1 MTVVR
6 AYITGMG
13 LITPVARGVSETK
26 LSIKTG
32 KKGFRPISLFPVPQ
46 DNPLP
51 VGEIS
56 GSFEPVGIPRTH
68 QLALIAA
75 KEAMADSGDVPDAI
89 VMGVTTGGL
98 ATTEKNL
105 KRGDRSPE
113 LYKYHATGSVA
124 EYLAREFEC
133 PGTVI
138 TVSTACSSGSAAINV
153 ALEML
158 RAGKAKKV
166 LVGGADCLCRLTYY
180 GFNSL
185 QLVDPEG
192 ARPLDMK
199 RRGMTVAEGAAM
211 LVLEGH
217 EEPPDNAVAE
227 ILGAGLSCDAH
238 HPASPDPD
246 GTGALDAMRA
256 AMKNAGI
263 SPPDIDYINLH
274 GTGTIDNDLSEAR
287 ALNRLFP
294 DNKPLLSSVKGA
306 FGHSLAAAGAI
317 EAVLSAMSISD
328 NLVPGNIGC
337 DIPDPQLGLN
347 PVREPF
353 EADIQT
359 VLSNSFGF
367 GGNNAS
373 LIIGRPGNVSTP
385 VSSKK
390 ASHLF
395 VVGSACIT
403 GAGDTDKTLTKIL
416 KGLSCKGTLPEEEIS
431 QDLPGR
437 TVRRLKRL
445 PRMALALAIA
455 SHNNSGLSGKPS
467 SVFFGTGW
475 GPLSETYDFL
485 TSLYETEEQFA
496 SPTDF
501 IGSVHNAPAA
511 QVAIWFKSTGPNITT
526 TGGDYSFEQSLM
538 AAGLLERDLDETI
551 LVVGADE
558 AHETLSGLVD
568 RSVLIDKGLS
578 DGGGALCLKRAK
590 TPFGLRV
597 SLSFFENADNNP
609 SVITSLINNLGGSE
623 RIDNKYGLVLA
634 GIPGAHGKRG
644 NKQLNQFLSGSGLKA
659 PVIDYRK
666 FTGQFASASAVAAVL
681 AIRLAQG
688 REIPKEFCGKES
700 VDIHGKGVL
709 IIGLGNFVTAV
720 EVLNSGV

>member
-6 AYITGMG
+6 VYITGMG
-13 LITPVARGVSETK
+13 LITPVGRGVSETRA
-26 LSIKTG
+26 SIKAG
-32 KKGFRPISLFPVPQ
+32 KKGFRPIGLFPVPRE
-46 DNPLP
+46 NPLP

-56 GSFEPVGIPRTH
+56 GSFETAGIPRTH
-68 QLALIAA
+68 RLALIAA
-75 KEAMADSGDVPDAI
+75 KEAMADSGDGPDAI
-89 VMGVTTGGL
+89 VLGVTTGGL
-98 ATTEKNL
+98 ATTEKLL

-113 LYKYHATGSVA
+113 LYRYHATGSVA

-138 TVSTACSSGSAAINV
+138 TVSTACSSGSAAVNV

-166 LVGGADCLCRLTYY
+166 LAGGADCLCRLTYY

-185 QLVDPEG
+185 QLVDPSG
-192 ARPLDMK
+192 ARPLDVN
-199 RRGMTVAEGAAM
+199 RRGMTVSEGAAM

-217 EEPPDNAVAE
+217 GEPPGNAIAE
-227 ILGAGLSCDAH
+227 ILGAGLSCDAY
-238 HPASPDPD
+238 HPASPDPE

-256 AMKNAGI
+256 AVKNAGI
-263 SPPDIDYINLH
+263 STSDIDYVNLH

-294 DNKPLLSSVKGA
+294 DKKPLLSSIKGA

-317 EAVLSAMSISD
+317 EAVVSAITISEG
-328 NLVPGNIGC
+328 LVPANTGC
-337 DIPDPQLGLN
+337 DIPDPKLGLN
-347 PVREPF
+347 PVREPI
-353 EADIQT
+353 EAEIQT
-359 VLSNSFGF
+359 VLSNSLGF

-373 LIIGRPGNVSTP
+373 LIIGRPGNERSP
-385 VSSKK
+385 VSSKR
-390 ASHLF
+390 ASHLY
-395 VVGSACIT
+395 VAGSACIT
-403 GAGDTDKTLTKIL
+403 GSGDTDKTLTRIL
-416 KGLSCKGTLPEEEIS
+416 KGLSCKGTLPQEEIS
-431 QDLPGR
+431 RDLPGR

-445 PRMALALAIA
+445 PRMALSLAIA
-455 SHNNSGLSGKPS
+455 SHNNSGLSCKPS

-485 TSLYETEEQFA
+485 TRLYETEEQFA
-496 SPTDF
+496 SPIDF

-538 AAGLLERDLDETI
+538 AASLLRREPNETI

-568 RSVLIDKGLS
+568 GSVLIDDGLS

-590 TPFGLRV
+590 TPSGLRV
-597 SLSFFENADNNP
+597 SPSFFENARNNP
-609 SVITSLINNLGGSE
+609 SVISSLIKDLGGPE
-623 RIDNKYGLVLA
+623 RINDKYGLVLA
-634 GIPGAHGKRG
+634 GIPGAYGETG
-644 NKQLNQFLSGSGLKA
+644 NRQLDQFLSGSGFKA

-688 REIPKEFCGKES
+688 REIPKEFCGKEA
-700 VDIHGKGVL
+700 VDIHGKGIL

-720 EVLNSGV
+720 EILNSGV